1 MARLARIIHEGS
13 SRKRVDTKRV
23 GHAEVKA
30 QVPPFAAVAVP
41 LFYFP
46 STIFRR
52 WSGLSPT
59 AAVERAHSDRAR
71 SGSKGDDPDYLR
83 LLSFEMTDS
92 LC

>member
-1 MARLARIIHEGS
+1 MLW
-13 SRKRVDTKRV
+13 RVSTLLR
-23 GHAEVKA
+23 
-30 QVPPFAAVAVP
+30 FP
-41 LFYFP
+41 LSAP
-46 STIFRR
+46 RR

-83 LLSFEMTDS
+83 PHSFEMTHS

>member
-1 MARLARIIHEGS
+1 MIHEGS
-13 SRKRVDTKRV
+13 LRKRVDTKRV
-23 GHAEVKA
+23 GHAEVKGLA
-30 QVPPFAAVAVP
+30 PTSAVVPVR
-41 LFYFP
+41 LFCFP
-46 STIFRR
+46 STVFRR

>member
-1 MARLARIIHEGS
+1 MIHESS
-13 SRKRVDTKRV
+13 SRKRADAKRD
-23 GHAEVKA
+23 GHSEVKGLA
-30 QVPPFAAVAVP
+30 PVSAAVPVP
-41 LFYFP
+41 LLHFP
-46 STIFRR
+46 STVFRR

-83 LLSFEMTDS
+83 LLSFEMTVS